1 MIGARRWALDGE
13 ERTWARGEVS
23 PGSGHARAD
32 ASLRRPGGVTR
43 ERERAVLPDQRLY
56 GKTALQW
63 CPASLRTLPAFNWK
77 WRHRGPAAR
86 AALTASLPLLAYDMP
101 VVRRVAT
108 GYHTSTSQCKP
119 TSNQQDKDWTNW
131 LAGMLPAHN
140 PCAPVPRA
148 GGSVVSYAS
157 GRWAA
162 AAHVAHPHPEMSLVP
177 AQCRK
182 ERAAAPRATEAY
194 RLRKRQSERSCH

>member
-1 MIGARRWALDGE
+1 VASQACATQRGAGCSNACSRRCARHKNAGRCRASRTRTKGLAGHSQAWRICAMIGARRWALDGE

-77 WRHRGPAAR
+77 SRHHGPAAR
-86 AALTASLPLLAYDMP
+86 AALTASSVL
-101 VVRRVAT
+101 
-108 GYHTSTSQCKP
+108 SQVGKIP
-119 TSNQQDKDWTNW
+119 E
-131 LAGMLPAHN
+131 
-140 PCAPVPRA
+140 V
-148 GGSVVSYAS
+148 
-157 GRWAA
+157 
-162 AAHVAHPHPEMSLVP
+162 HVAC
-177 AQCRK
+177 QI
-182 ERAAAPRATEAY
+182 Y
-194 RLRKRQSERSCH
+194 RSWRTTCHWFAV